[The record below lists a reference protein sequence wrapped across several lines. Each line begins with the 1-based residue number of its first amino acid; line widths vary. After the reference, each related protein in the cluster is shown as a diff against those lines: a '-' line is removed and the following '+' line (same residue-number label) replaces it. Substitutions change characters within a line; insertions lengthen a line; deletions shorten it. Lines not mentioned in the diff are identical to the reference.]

1 MLKRNPYS
9 LLLLFLFIIEGSCF
23 SQYDPIARNI
33 FLNQETQQIIDEW
46 NIRYPNTQFHSS
58 FRPYLTGSLKA
69 FNDTC
74 SPYNH
79 YLIKNFFLSKTL
91 NDQPQKRNQYN
102 FQFLP
107 IIDLQT
113 GYDMLQKKSVNE
125 LIGGTH
131 VKLNINNDFT
141 LAGTIIGGQ
150 VSYPFLTDTFVKSN
164 MLIPGMGMAY
174 KAGNT
179 SYSFA
184 NFSGYASYS
193 PNRIFNFQ
201 LGKDKHF
208 LGDGYRSLLL
218 SDVANN
224 YPYFRTTANIWHLQY
239 SVWYSMLN
247 DISKTNGFIDKAQT
261 KFATM
266 HYLSWNA
273 LKQLN
278 ISFFENIVWQG
289 SDTNRNRGFD
299 VNYLSPLVFF
309 RPQEYSVGSPDNAF
323 MGLNISSK
331 LFKCV
336 KLYGQLAI
344 DEFNLTQI
352 KARTGWWANKQGW
365 QLGIK
370 YVNALNVKGLT
381 LQAEYNEV
389 RPYTYSHA
397 SPLQNYSHYGQP
409 LAHPFGANFHESLG
423 FISYRKNRWMFSM
436 QGVYAII
443 GKDSTGA
450 SNVGQNIFLSYNTHP
465 KEYGNYTDQGVRS
478 VFMQSDIR
486 FTYIIIPQM
495 NLRVEL
501 GYIQRNESNAKGY
514 ILQNPYFYFGIK
526 TSIWNFY
533 RDY

>member
-1 MLKRNPYS
+1 MNKTLHNFFV
-9 LLLLFLFIIEGSCF
+9 LFVLFAGEGVF

-33 FLNQETQQIIDEW
+33 FLNHETQQVIDEW
-46 NIRYPNTQFHSS
+46 NIKYPNTDFHSS
-58 FRPYLTGSLKA
+58 FRPYLSWPLKEFHDSCA
-69 FNDTC
+69 
-74 SPYNH
+74 PYNH

-91 NDQPQKRNQYN
+91 NEGPQKHNQFN

-107 IIDLQT
+107 IVDLQT
-113 GYDMLQKKSVNE
+113 GYDLLQKKNVNE

-141 LAGTIIGGQ
+141 LAGTLVAGQ

-174 KAGNT
+174 KAGNN

-184 NFSGYASYS
+184 NLSGYASYS
-193 PNRIFNFQ
+193 PNRIFDFQ
-201 LGKDKHF
+201 AGKDKHF

-224 YPYFRTTANIWHLQY
+224 YPYFRSTANIWHLQY
-239 SVWYSMLN
+239 SIWYSWMY
-247 DISKTNGFIDKAQT
+247 DITTANGIKNKFHD

-266 HYLSWNA
+266 HYLSWNI
-273 LKQLN
+273 LKELN
-278 ISFFENIVWQG
+278 ISAFENIVWQG
-289 SDTNRNRGFD
+289 ADTNRNRGFD
-299 VNYLSPLVFF
+299 VNYLSPVVFF

-331 LFKCV
+331 LFGCL

-365 QLGIK
+365 QLGAK
-370 YVNALNVKGLT
+370 YINALNVKGLT

-397 SPLQNYSHYGQP
+397 SVTQNYAHYGQP
-409 LAHPFGANFHESLG
+409 LAHPFGANFQEYLG
-423 FISYRKNRWMFSM
+423 FISYRKDRWMLNV
-436 QGVYAII
+436 QGLYANI
-443 GKDSTGA
+443 GKDSTGV
-450 SNVGQNIFLSYNTHP
+450 SNVGQNIFLSYTSHP
-465 KEYGNYTDQGVRS
+465 KEFGNVTTQGVKTK
-478 VFMQSDIR
+478 FLQSDIR
-486 FTYIIIPQM
+486 VTYLIVPQM
-495 NLRVEL
+495 NLRMEL
-501 GYIQRNESNAKGY
+501 GYIQRSERNSKGY
-514 ILQNPYFYFGIK
+514 VLQDPYFYLGIK